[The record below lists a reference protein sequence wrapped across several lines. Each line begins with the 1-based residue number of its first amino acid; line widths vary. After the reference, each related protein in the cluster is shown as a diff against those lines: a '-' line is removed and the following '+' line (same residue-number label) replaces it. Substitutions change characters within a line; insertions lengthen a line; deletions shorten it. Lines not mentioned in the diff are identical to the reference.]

1 MRDLKSSVKA
11 DIMVS
16 ELLGSFGCNELS
28 PECLYGA
35 QELLKE
41 DGISIPQ
48 KYRSFIAPIQSY
60 KNFCQAKQNLE
71 TKVTDNFKV

>member
-1 MRDLKSSVKA
+1 MRDWDAPIKA

-35 QELLKE
+35 QKFLR
-41 DGISIPQ
+41 GI
-48 KYRSFIAPIQSY
+48 FIQI
-60 KNFCQAKQNLE
+60 KL
-71 TKVTDNFKV
+71 